1 MKKLQNATV
10 LPPAPAPVTE
20 RPESMSFEDYKNL
33 RRETNK
39 AIKERVKHGFL
50 AFLSN
55 EILLDAQNRPI
66 GMKYRYG
73 KTFVGNTRFLQ
84 LV

>member
-1 MKKLQNATV
+1 MKKLQTATV
-10 LPPAPAPVTE
+10 LPQAPAPVNE
-20 RPESMSFEDYKNL
+20 RPDGMSFEDYKKL
-33 RRETNK
+33 RKETNK
-39 AIKERVKHGFL
+39 TIRDRVKKGFL
-50 AFLSN
+50 VFLSN
-55 EILLDAQNRPI
+55 EILLDAQNRPV